1 MSNKYLYRFFLLSC
15 CFFVAGCSLGVGDDE
30 NSISQQD
37 IDAVAQIIGESL
49 SDENSGIVGSISD
62 ALGNVS
68 ANGFVST
75 AGTEIQSEAHDE
87 NTGRGNESN
96 ISYQYT
102 PGTGI
107 HRFSFQRTV
116 NTTGFQKEVFDTT
129 RYIYTDNT
137 GSFIEF
143 PAQQRSSIESVFFTG
158 VRQGTIITPER
169 NSFFLRRDTLEI
181 AGVSQINGLAFVEG
195 IHRSEGSFEGTS
207 ESGQTFERDYKLEI
221 NFLNI
226 KLNTSF
232 IDQSRSI
239 EQGIQGAFTYVL
251 TITDAVNT
259 SNSRTIRGSIDML
272 GDGTATLR
280 LNQQQKFFQVNLDN
294 GQVRDADEEFE
305 GQIISADPE
314 KNTFTLVNGVTV
326 EINPETNI
334 EADGDFFSLEAVRNA
349 LQSESEDFV
358 RAEGE
363 GFVQG
368 GIFKASNV
376 EFELDDDVD
385 DENNDIDFV
394 SVVQNIDLQNQRFTL
409 SDGRVI
415 QVNEQTVIE
424 DDGDFLSLQEVSDA
438 LQQGI
443 PVVADG
449 DARYVEG
456 EEVNY
461 IAEEVEFEIQDSED
475 DDSNGG
481 EESDFINF
489 DDLIESVNVN
499 ESTFT
504 LQNGAAIKV
513 TSETEITGDFANL
526 QAVSQAL
533 NAGQEVKAD
542 GRGIEPND
550 DSTSEN
556 ITLIATRVEFET
568 EEEDDDD
575 D

>member
-1 MSNKYLYRFFLLSC
+1 MTNKYLYRFFLLSC
-15 CFFVAGCSLGVGDDE
+15 CFLAAGCSLGVGDDE

-75 AGTEIQSEAHDE
+75 TGTEIQSETHDE
-87 NTGRGNESN
+87 NTGRGDETN
-96 ISYQYT
+96 INYLYT
-102 PGTGI
+102 PTTGT
-107 HRFSFQRTV
+107 HQFSFQRMV
-116 NTTGFQKEVFDTT
+116 NTSGFQKEVSDTT
-129 RYIYTDNT
+129 RYIYRNNA

-143 PAQQRSSIESVFFTG
+143 PGQQRSSIESIFFTG
-158 VRQGTIITPER
+158 VRQGSILTPER
-169 NSFFLRRDTLEI
+169 NSFFIRKDTLQI
-181 AGVSQINGLAFVEG
+181 TGVSQTNGQAAIEG
-195 IHRSEGSFEGTS
+195 IHRSEGSFEGTV
-207 ESGQTFERDYKLEI
+207 ESGQTFERDYTLEI

-226 KLNTSF
+226 QLNTSF

-239 EQGIQGAFTYVL
+239 EQGIRGAFTYVL
-251 TITDAVNT
+251 TITDAANR
-259 SNSRTIRGSIDML
+259 SNSRAIRGSIDML

-280 LNQQQKFFQVNLDN
+280 LSQQQKFFQVNLDN
-294 GQVRDADEEFE
+294 GQVRDATEEFE

-314 KNTFTLVNGVTV
+314 NGTFTLVNGVTV
-326 EINPETNI
+326 EINTETTI
-334 EADGDFFSLEAVRNA
+334 EADGDLFSLEAVRNA
-349 LQSESEDFV
+349 LESDSEDFV

-394 SVVQNIDLQNQRFTL
+394 SVVQNTDLQNQRFTL

-443 PVVADG
+443 IVVADG
-449 DARYVEG
+449 EARYVEG
-456 EEVNY
+456 QQVNY

-475 DDSNGG
+475 DDSSGDDD
-481 EESDFINF
+481 SSIINF
-489 DDLIESVNVN
+489 DETVESVNVN

-504 LQNGAAIKV
+504 LENGAVIKI
-513 TSETEITGDFANL
+513 TAETEIRGDFADL

-533 NAGQEVKAD
+533 NAGQEIEAD
-542 GRGIEPND
+542 GRGIEPGD
-550 DSTSEN
+550 DSSSEN
-556 ITLIATRVEFET
+556 ITLIATRVEFEA
-568 EEEDDDD
+568 EEEDD
-575 D
+575 

>member
-1 MSNKYLYRFFLLSC
+1 MVLMNNKNPYRFLLLY
-15 CFFVAGCSLGVGDDE
+15 CFFLVAGCSLGVDNDQ

-75 AGTEIQSEAHDE
+75 TGTEIQPGAHDE
-87 NTGRGNESN
+87 NTGRGSESN
-96 ISYQYT
+96 ISYQYNSE
-102 PGTGI
+102 TGI
-107 HRFSFQRTV
+107 HRFNFQRMV

-129 RYIYTDNT
+129 RYIYTDNA
-137 GSFIEF
+137 GSFIQF

-169 NSFFLRRDTLEI
+169 NSFFLRRDTLAI
-181 AGVSQINGLAFVEG
+181 AGVSQINGMASIEG
-195 IHRSEGSFEGTS
+195 IHRSEGSFEGTN
-207 ESGQTFERDYKLEI
+207 ESGQTFERDYTLEI

-226 KLNTSF
+226 QLNTSF
-232 IDQSRSI
+232 IDQTRSI

-251 TITDAVNT
+251 TITDAANR

-280 LNQQQKFFQVNLDN
+280 FSQQQKFFQVNLDN

-314 KNTFTLVNGVTV
+314 NNTFTLINGVTV
-326 EINPETNI
+326 EITPETNI
-334 EADGDFFSLEAVRNA
+334 EADGDLFSLEALRNA
-349 LQSESEDFV
+349 LQTGSEEFV

-376 EFELDDDVD
+376 KFELDDDVD
-385 DENNDIDFV
+385 DENNDIEFV
-394 SVVQNIDLQNQRFTL
+394 SVVQNIDLQDQRFTL

-424 DDGDFLSLQEVSDA
+424 DDGDFLSLEEVADA
-438 LQQGI
+438 LQQGVA
-443 PVVADG
+443 VVADG

-475 DDSNGG
+475 DDSDGNGDS
-481 EESDFINF
+481 ELINF
-489 DDLIESVNVN
+489 NELIESVNVN
-499 ESTFT
+499 GSTFT
-504 LQNGAAIKV
+504 LQNGAVIKV
-513 TSETEITGDFANL
+513 TAETEIEGDFADL

-533 NAGQEVKAD
+533 NAGQKVEAD
-542 GRGIEPND
+542 GRGIEPD
-550 DSTSEN
+550 DESSSEN
-556 ITLIATRVEFET
+556 ITLIATRVEFEA
-568 EEEDDDD
+568 EEED
-575 D
+575 

>member
-1 MSNKYLYRFFLLSC
+1 MINKYLYPFFLLSC
-15 CFFVAGCSLGVGDDE
+15 CFLAAGCSLGVDDDE

-75 AGTEIQSEAHDE
+75 TGTEIQSEAHDE
-87 NTGRGNESN
+87 NTGRGDETN
-96 ISYQYT
+96 INYLYT
-102 PGTGI
+102 PSTGT
-107 HRFSFQRTV
+107 HQFSFQRMV
-116 NTTGFQKEVFDTT
+116 NTSGFQKEVFDTT
-129 RYIYTDNT
+129 RYVYRNNA

-143 PAQQRSSIESVFFTG
+143 PAQQRSSIESIFFTG
-158 VRQGTIITPER
+158 VRQGSILTPER
-169 NSFFLRRDTLEI
+169 NSFFIRKDTLQI
-181 AGVSQINGLAFVEG
+181 TGVSQTNGQAAIEG
-195 IHRSEGSFEGTS
+195 IHRSEGSFEGTV
-207 ESGQTFERDYKLEI
+207 ESGQTFERDYTLEI

-226 KLNTSF
+226 QLNTSF

-239 EQGIQGAFTYVL
+239 EQGIRGAFTYVL
-251 TITDAVNT
+251 TITDAANR
-259 SNSRTIRGSIDML
+259 SNSRAIRGSIDML

-280 LNQQQKFFQVNLDN
+280 LSQQQKFFQVNLDN
-294 GQVRDADEEFE
+294 GQVRDATEEFE

-314 KNTFTLVNGVTV
+314 NGTFTLVNGVTV
-326 EINPETNI
+326 EINTETTI
-334 EADGDFFSLEAVRNA
+334 EADGDLFSLEAVRNA
-349 LQSESEDFV
+349 LESDSEDFV

-394 SVVQNIDLQNQRFTL
+394 SVVQNTDLQNQRFTL

-443 PVVADG
+443 IVVADG
-449 DARYVEG
+449 EARYVEG
-456 EEVNY
+456 QQVNY

-475 DDSNGG
+475 DDSSGDDD
-481 EESDFINF
+481 SSIINF
-489 DDLIESVNVN
+489 DETVESVNVN

-504 LQNGAAIKV
+504 LENGAVIKI
-513 TSETEITGDFANL
+513 TAETEIRGDFADL

-533 NAGQEVKAD
+533 NAGQEIEAD
-542 GRGIEPND
+542 GRGIEPDD

-556 ITLIATRVEFET
+556 ITLIATRVEFEA
-568 EEEDDDD
+568 EEEDD
-575 D
+575 

>member
-1 MSNKYLYRFFLLSC
+1 LLQAAPWEW
-15 CFFVAGCSLGVGDDE
+15 V
-30 NSISQQD
+30 
-37 IDAVAQIIGESL
+37 
-49 SDENSGIVGSISD
+49 DENSGIVGSISD

-75 AGTEIQSEAHDE
+75 TGTEIQSETHDE
-87 NTGRGNESN
+87 NTGRGDETN
-96 ISYQYT
+96 INYLYT
-102 PGTGI
+102 PTTGT
-107 HRFSFQRTV
+107 HQFSFQRMV
-116 NTTGFQKEVFDTT
+116 NTSGFQKEVSDTT
-129 RYIYTDNT
+129 RYIYRNNA

-143 PAQQRSSIESVFFTG
+143 PGQQRSSIESIFFTG
-158 VRQGTIITPER
+158 VRQGSILTPER
-169 NSFFLRRDTLEI
+169 NSFFIRKDTLQI
-181 AGVSQINGLAFVEG
+181 TGVSQTNGQAAIEG
-195 IHRSEGSFEGTS
+195 IHRSEGSFEGTV
-207 ESGQTFERDYKLEI
+207 ESGQTFERDYTLEI

-226 KLNTSF
+226 QLNTSF

-239 EQGIQGAFTYVL
+239 EQGIRGAFTYVL
-251 TITDAVNT
+251 TITDAANR
-259 SNSRTIRGSIDML
+259 SNSRAIRGSIDML

-280 LNQQQKFFQVNLDN
+280 LSQQQKFFQVNLDN
-294 GQVRDADEEFE
+294 GQVRDATEEFE

-314 KNTFTLVNGVTV
+314 NGTFTLVNGVTV
-326 EINPETNI
+326 EINTETTI
-334 EADGDFFSLEAVRNA
+334 EADGDLFSLEAVRNA
-349 LQSESEDFV
+349 LESDSEDFV

-394 SVVQNIDLQNQRFTL
+394 SVVQNTDLQNQRFTL

-443 PVVADG
+443 IVVADG
-449 DARYVEG
+449 EARYVEG
-456 EEVNY
+456 QQVNY

-475 DDSNGG
+475 DDSSGDDD
-481 EESDFINF
+481 SSIINF
-489 DDLIESVNVN
+489 DETVESVNVN

-504 LQNGAAIKV
+504 LENGAVIKI
-513 TSETEITGDFANL
+513 TAETEIRGDFADL

-533 NAGQEVKAD
+533 NAGQEIEAD
-542 GRGIEPND
+542 GRGIEPDD

-556 ITLIATRVEFET
+556 ITLIATRVEFEA
-568 EEEDDDD
+568 EEEDD
-575 D
+575 